1 MPVATSP
8 SAILPASP
16 VVKMEDRKR
25 PANNNADDLAPP
37 SKRHQV
43 NGSSK
48 SRDDTLDMKDEAWIE
63 VSDVGLCSSI
73 TTTPTTSPHH
83 RGPMKAFSNTPYNTT
98 NTDGGFDLRYLS
110 LGVQHTVRICPLV
123 QC

>member
-25 PANNNADDLAPP
+25 PANSNADELAPP

-48 SRDDTLDMKDEAWIE
+48 SRDDALDMKDEAWIE

-73 TTTPTTSPHH
+73 TTTPTPSPLIISAKEGLFQT
-83 RGPMKAFSNTPYNTT
+83 RSTT
-98 NTDGGFDLRYLS
+98 LQTRMEALIFGICLSGFN
-110 LGVQHTVRICPLV
+110 IP
-123 QC
+123 

>member
-25 PANNNADDLAPP
+25 PANSNADDLAPP

-48 SRDDTLDMKDEAWIE
+48 SRDDALDMKDEAWIE
-63 VSDVGLCSSI
+63 VSDVDLFFHRNNTNPRPLIIVTKESPSQTRR
-73 TTTPTTSPHH
+73 TTLQT
-83 RGPMKAFSNTPYNTT
+83 RMEALIFGIC
-98 NTDGGFDLRYLS
+98 LS
-110 LGVQHTVRICPLV
+110 RFNIP
-123 QC
+123 

>member
-25 PANNNADDLAPP
+25 PAISNADDLAPP

-48 SRDDTLDMKDEAWIE
+48 SRDDALDMKDEAWIE
-63 VSDVGLCSSI
+63 VSDLGSLFIHHNNTNPHPLIIVTCGSPSQTRR
-73 TTTPTTSPHH
+73 TTLQTRMEALIFGTCLS
-83 RGPMKAFSNTPYNTT
+83 
-98 NTDGGFDLRYLS
+98 GFNL
-110 LGVQHTVRICPLV
+110 P
-123 QC
+123 

>member
-83 RGPMKAFSNTPYNTT
+83 HGPKRPFQTCHAIPQTRMEVLIFGICLSGSNIP
-98 NTDGGFDLRYLS
+98 
-110 LGVQHTVRICPLV
+110 
-123 QC
+123 